1 MSSIYERLL
10 TKTADQLPHFYKK
23 FSDQIINNEAS
34 LFIGAGVSRN
44 SGYPGW
50 ADLLSECAEELN
62 VDLNKI
68 DLYSLAQYYANEH
81 SDSDLRSI
89 INNKINKIPQ
99 ESNLLLNSLLE
110 IGFNSIWTTN

>member
-99 ESNLLLNSLLE
+99 ESNLLL
-110 IGFNSIWTTN
+110 

>member
-68 DLYSLAQYYANEH
+68 DLYSLAQYYVQIMLKRNASSATAE
-81 SDSDLRSI
+81 
-89 INNKINKIPQ
+89 
-99 ESNLLLNSLLE
+99 LL
-110 IGFNSIWTTN
+110 FHF

>member
-50 ADLLSECAEELN
+50 ADLLS
-62 VDLNKI
+62 
-68 DLYSLAQYYANEH
+68 
-81 SDSDLRSI
+81 
-89 INNKINKIPQ
+89 
-99 ESNLLLNSLLE
+99 
-110 IGFNSIWTTN
+110 